1 MIEVLITSSLLITA
15 IALLRALLKNRVS
28 ARLIYAL
35 WLVAA
40 LRLMLPF
47 SLFDSPM
54 SVMNAPMPEIEVPS
68 VIYTDIFEPEPVTN
82 NEFVP
87 VENRAPDAE
96 APSQVVAEPD
106 TGSANHANS
115 AEPVTPSAQQPKAE
129 VDVGSALRLAWFVG
143 ACLMAAGMVIANGAM
158 YFRLRSERRRIE
170 GVSSPLRV
178 YMAYGLTSPCI
189 FGLIRPSIYLTPA
202 ALESDER
209 LDMVLLHEETH
220 YHRGDHLWALLR
232 CVLLCVYWFD
242 PFVWLAAYLSR
253 RDCELACDESCVK
266 QLGTERRLDYG
277 RALIELIDRRSRS
290 GLLRTATTM
299 SGGKRAVRE
308 RVKRIAR
315 APKTRAA
322 ALVLILVLVGLVSAC
337 TFTGADQPSPSI
349 DADAPL
355 TNATAYARL
364 VDGTLYEVTNTHSF
378 EYDAE
383 TGTTTLSYTDGQTV
397 EVTLPADLTSPYVF
411 MSDTVAAASYVN
423 ADGELRVMLSHDRG
437 ETWTEQTVV
446 TGLNIDAVTFIGFS
460 NTNDGWLFFEQ
471 LNSTGLNENTD
482 DSGNVTLYESRDYK
496 NQSFIT
502 GDGGASWVEIT
513 DNISSY
519 RISGMAVA
527 DGAVYYGYL
536 HEGNNI
542 SRYYRISDIGNYYGF
557 PYVWGGVDPE
567 GEYTALAPIIGD
579 GVITLP
585 FLLPDGSV
593 IYGEEEQVEG
603 KIFPLEPITDTD
615 GILELPNGENI
626 AFATDEMLSHLWGP
640 VIFGDEEK
648 ALDGEME
655 LVAFSDESRPDNY
668 EYQIVRLSDDLDW
681 VRPENASEERV
692 AIDSS
697 SFVRTPP
704 YTGYSFNVTFD
715 ESGHS
720 DTGIIIGS
728 IWDASTL
735 IYRIDMVDG
744 KLTATQLGQGVD
756 VESATAAAT
765 PEGKLILDYADSATA
780 AVYTSVQT
788 VDAANGAGS
797 EEFVLCA
804 RHDTRNLYIVALD
817 YSSGASRPEMG
828 ATIAQIGTL
837 LAGQS
842 VTVSAASDG
851 GFGIVYTDDESKV
864 CRYYFSVN
872 GSGAIETFALSRNDG
887 ADPDALPDTYTG
899 FGVSVNWLNAD
910 HLNSYGEDMRTHVSG
925 FPPQTEYLTQV
936 ALMTDETVTNVRIFG
951 LDYADESQPTPV
963 EGELVYEA
971 ETFTPDELIV
981 FDNLDVGSMT
991 QTRGIAF
998 TDADGVEH
1006 RYRVF
1011 VNYESGGVG
1020 LLEF

>member
-15 IALLRALLKNRVS
+15 IALLRALLKDRVS

-47 SLFDSPM
+47 SLFDSPV

-68 VIYTDIFEPEPVTN
+68 VIYTDIFEQEPVTG

-96 APSQVVAEPD
+96 APSQVAAEPD
-106 TGSANHANS
+106 AGSIAQ
-115 AEPVTPSAQQPKAE
+115 AEPATPSVQQPKAE
-129 VDVGSALRLAWFVG
+129 VDVESVLRLAWFVG
-143 ACLMAAGMVIANGAM
+143 ACVMAAGIMIANGAM
-158 YFRLRSERRRIE
+158 YFRLRGERRRIE

-220 YHRGDHLWALLR
+220 YRRGDHLWALLR

-242 PFVWLAAYLSR
+242 PFVWLAVYLSR
-253 RDCELACDESCVK
+253 CDCELACDESCVK
-266 QLGTERRLDYG
+266 RLGSERRLDYG

-337 TFTGADQPSPSI
+337 TFTGAEQPSPPI

-364 VDGTLYEVTNTHSF
+364 ADGTLYEVTDTHSF
-378 EYDAE
+378 EYDPD
-383 TGTTTLSYTDGQTV
+383 TGMTTLSYADGQTV
-397 EVTLPADLTSPYVF
+397 ELTLPADLTSPYVF

-423 ADGELRVMLSHDRG
+423 ADGELHVMLSRDRG
-437 ETWTEQTVV
+437 VNWTEQTVT
-446 TGLNIDAVTFIGFS
+446 TGLKPDAVTFIGFS
-460 NTNDGWLFFEQ
+460 NANDGWLFWEQ
-471 LNSTGLNENTD
+471 LYESNMEQAIDG
-482 DSGNVTLYESRDYK
+482 SGNVIEYESHRYDS
-496 NQSFIT
+496 QSFIT
-502 GDGGASWVEIT
+502 NDGGTSWVNQPINRFNGHVTGLAVVNGTAYVGVT
-513 DNISSY
+513 DSGSSGY
-519 RISGMAVA
+519 TYYTNKGESY
-527 DGAVYYGYL
+527 DGLYPQRPSYL
-536 HEGNNI
+536 TDDTTGLEFT
-542 SRYYRISDIGNYYGF
+542 S
-557 PYVWGGVDPE
+557 
-567 GEYTALAPIIGD
+567 TLAPVAGTDSVSLPLLMPDNSVVTREAEIVQGGLFVPEPFTGSDDILNLPY
-579 GVITLP
+579 GV
-585 FLLPDGSV
+585 
-593 IYGEEEQVEG
+593 
-603 KIFPLEPITDTD
+603 
-615 GILELPNGENI
+615 NI
-626 AFATDEMLSHLWGP
+626 AISTDELLGQLWGP
-640 VIFGDEEK
+640 MDFRETDHG
-648 ALDGEME
+648 GTE
-655 LVAFSDESRPDNY
+655 LVFFTDDSRPDNY
-668 EYQIVRLSDDLDW
+668 ECRVVRLSDDLTW
-681 VRPENASEERV
+681 IRPENVSEESLFTDGV
-692 AIDSS
+692 IAQ
-697 SFVRTPP
+697 TPP
-704 YTGYSFNVTFD
+704 YTAYTFNVTFD
-715 ESGHS
+715 ENGHS
-720 DTGIIIGS
+720 DTVIIIASNS
-728 IWDASTL
+728 IDEPDL
-735 IYRIDMVDG
+735 VYRIDMVDG
-744 KLTATQLGQGVD
+744 KLTATQVGLGVD

-765 PEGKLILDYADSATA
+765 PEGQLILDYADSATA

-788 VDAANGAGS
+788 VDAANGAGA

-804 RHDTRNLYIVALD
+804 RHDTQNLYIVALD
-817 YSSGASRPEMG
+817 YSSGAAWPEEG
-828 ATIAQIGTL
+828 EKIARIGTL
-837 LAGQS
+837 LAGQC
-842 VTVSAASDG
+842 VTVSTASDG
-851 GFGIVYTDDESKV
+851 GFGILYTDDESKV
-864 CRYYFSVN
+864 CRYYFSV
-872 GSGAIETFALSRNDG
+872 GGTGAIEIYSLSRNYETDYNSS
-887 ADPDALPDTYTG
+887 PDTDTG
-899 FGVSVNWLNAD
+899 FGVSVKWLNAE
-910 HLNSYGEDMRTHVSG
+910 HLSSYGEDVRTHVSG

-951 LDYADESQPTPV
+951 IDYADESHMTPL
-963 EGELVYEA
+963 EGELVYSA
-971 ETFTPDELIV
+971 ETFTPEELIV

-1006 RYRVF
+1006 RYRVS

>member
-1 MIEVLITSSLLITA
+1 MTEVLITSSILIAA
-15 IALLRALLKNRVS
+15 IVIIRAALKNRVS

-47 SLFDSPM
+47 SLFESPV
-54 SVMNAPMPEIEVPS
+54 SVMNAPIPDIDVPRIVS
-68 VIYTDIFEPEPVTN
+68 TDIFESEPAAN
-82 NEFVP
+82 NEFIP
-87 VENRAPDAE
+87 VENRAPDVE
-96 APSQVVAEPD
+96 GPSQVAAGPD
-106 TGSANHANS
+106 AGSIS
-115 AEPVTPSAQQPKAE
+115 QAEPVTPSVQQAEREVE
-129 VDVGSALRLAWFVG
+129 VDSVLRLAWFVG
-143 ACLMAAGMVIANGAM
+143 ACVMAAGMIVANGAM
-158 YFRLRSERRRIE
+158 YFRLRGERRRIE
-170 GVSSPLRV
+170 GVGSPLRV

-202 ALESDER
+202 ALENDER

-220 YHRGDHLWALLR
+220 YRRGDHIWALLR
-232 CVLLCVYWFD
+232 CVLLCAYWFD

-266 QLGTERRLDYG
+266 QLGSERRLDYG

-322 ALVLILVLVGLVSAC
+322 ALVLVLALVGLVSAC

-364 VDGTLYEVTNTHSF
+364 ADGTLYEVTDTHSF
-378 EYDAE
+378 EYDPD
-383 TGTTTLSYTDGQTV
+383 TGTTTLSYADGQTV
-397 EVTLPADLTSPYVF
+397 EFTLPANLTSPYVF
-411 MSDTVAAASYVN
+411 MSDTVAAVSYVN
-423 ADGELRVMLSHDRG
+423 TDGELRVMLSRDRG
-437 ETWTEQTVV
+437 ENWTEQTVV
-446 TGLNIDAVTFIGFS
+446 TGLKPDAVTFVGFS
-460 NTNDGWLFFEQ
+460 NANDGWLFFEQ
-471 LNSTGLNENTD
+471 LYTTGLNETTD
-482 DSGNVTLYESRDYK
+482 DSGNITSYETKDYK

-502 GDGGASWVEIT
+502 GDGGESWVEIT

-536 HEGNNI
+536 HEGNDS
-542 SRYYRISDIGNYYGF
+542 SRYYRISAIGDYYGF

-567 GEYTALAPIIGD
+567 GDYTALAPIIGD

-593 IYGEEEQVEG
+593 IYGEEKLIEG
-603 KIFPLEPITDTD
+603 EIFPPEPITDTD
-615 GILELPNGENI
+615 GILELPNGANI
-626 AFATDEMLSHLWGP
+626 AFANDEMLSHLWGP

-648 ALDGEME
+648 VLDGETE

-668 EYQIVRLSDDLDW
+668 EYQIVRLGDDLSW
-681 VRPENASEERV
+681 IRPENASEERV
-692 AIDSS
+692 ALDSS

-704 YTGYSFNVTFD
+704 YTGYIFNVTFD
-715 ESGHS
+715 ENGHS

-728 IWDASTL
+728 TWDASTL

-744 KLTATQLGQGVD
+744 ELTATQVGQGAD
-756 VESATAAAT
+756 VESATAGT
-765 PEGKLILDYADSATA
+765 TTDGQLILDYAGSATA

-804 RHDTRNLYIVALD
+804 RRDTQNLYIVALD
-817 YSSGASRPEMG
+817 YSSGAAWPEEWEK
-828 ATIAQIGTL
+828 IAQIGTL
-837 LAGQS
+837 LAGQC
-842 VTVSAASDG
+842 VTISAASDG
-851 GFGIVYTDDESKV
+851 GFGILYTDDELKV
-864 CRYYFSVN
+864 CRCYISV
-872 GSGAIETFALSRNDG
+872 GDDGAIELSALSRNYETDYTSSPDG
-887 ADPDALPDTYTG
+887 DTGY
-899 FGVSVNWLNAD
+899 GVRINNATEAIME
-910 HLNSYGEDMRTHVSG
+910 SYENVEIARG
-925 FPPQTEYLTQV
+925 FPSGTEYVTLV
-936 ALMTDETVTNVRIFG
+936 ALMTDETVTNVRVFG
-951 LDYADESQPTPV
+951 IDYTDESHLTPL
-963 EGELVYEA
+963 EGELVYSA

-998 TDADGVEH
+998 TDADGAEH
-1006 RYRVF
+1006 RYV
-1011 VNYESGGVG
+1011 VVPNYELGG
-1020 LLEF
+1020 LLLREF

>member
-1 MIEVLITSSLLITA
+1 MIEVLITSSLLISA

-47 SLFDSPM
+47 SLFESPV
-54 SVMNAPMPEIEVPS
+54 SVMNAPMPDIEVPS

-82 NEFVP
+82 NDFVP

-96 APSQVVAEPD
+96 APSQVAAEPD
-106 TGSANHANS
+106 AGTVNHADN
-115 AEPVTPSAQQPKAE
+115 AEPAAPSVQPKAE
-129 VDVGSALRLAWFVG
+129 VDVESVLRLTWLVG
-143 ACLMAAGMVIANGAM
+143 ACVMAAGMIIANGAM
-158 YFRLRSERRRIE
+158 YFRLRGERRRIE

-189 FGLIRPSIYLTPA
+189 FGLIRPGIYLTPA

-220 YHRGDHLWALLR
+220 YRRGDHLWALLR

-266 QLGTERRLDYG
+266 QLGSERRLDYG

-308 RVKRIAR
+308 RVKRIAS
-315 APKTRAA
+315 APKTRVA

-337 TFTGADQPSPSI
+337 TFTGADEPSPYI

-364 VDGTLYEVTNTHSF
+364 ADGTLYEVTDTHSF
-378 EYDAE
+378 EYDPD
-383 TGTTTLSYTDGQTV
+383 TGMTTLSYADGQTV
-397 EVTLPADLTSPYVF
+397 ELTLPAELVSPYVF

-423 ADGELRVMLSHDRG
+423 AYGELHVMLSRDRG
-437 ETWTEQTVV
+437 ENWTEQTVT
-446 TGLNIDAVTFIGFS
+446 TGLKPDAVTFIGFS
-460 NTNDGWLFFEQ
+460 NVNDGWLFFEQ
-471 LNSTGLNENTD
+471 LYTTGVGQLTD
-482 DSGNVTLYESRDYK
+482 DSGNVTSYESKNYK

-513 DNISSY
+513 DNISPY

-536 HEGNNI
+536 NEESDS
-542 SRYYRISDIGNYYGF
+542 SRYYRISAIGDYYGF

-567 GEYTALAPIIGD
+567 GEYTTLAPIIGD

-593 IYGEEEQVEG
+593 IYGEEKQVEG
-603 KIFPLEPITDTD
+603 KIFPPEPITDTE
-615 GILELPNGENI
+615 GILELPNGANI

-648 ALDGEME
+648 VLDGETE
-655 LVAFSDESRPDNY
+655 LVAFSDDSRPDNY
-668 EYQIVRLSDDLDW
+668 EYQIVRLSDDIDW
-681 VRPENASEERV
+681 VRPENASAERV

-704 YTGYSFNVTFD
+704 YTGYIFNVTFD
-715 ESGHS
+715 ENGHS
-720 DTGIIIGS
+720 DTGIIIKSNS
-728 IWDASTL
+728 IYEPDL

-744 KLTATQLGQGVD
+744 KLAATQVGQGVD

-765 PEGKLILDYADSATA
+765 PEGKLILDHADSATA

-804 RHDTRNLYIVALD
+804 RHDTQNLYIVALD
-817 YSSGASRPEMG
+817 YSSGAAWPDEG
-828 ATIAQIGTL
+828 EKIARIGTL
-837 LAGQS
+837 LAGQC

-851 GFGIVYTDDESKV
+851 GFGILYTDDESRV
-864 CRYYFSVN
+864 CRCYFSV
-872 GSGAIETFALSRNDG
+872 GDTGAIEIYSLSRNYETDYNSS
-887 ADPDALPDTYTG
+887 PDTDTG
-899 FGVSVNWLNAD
+899 FGVSVNWLNAE
-910 HLNSYGEDMRTHVSG
+910 HLSSYGEDVRTHVSG

-936 ALMTDETVTNVRIFG
+936 ALMTDETVTNVRVFG
-951 LDYADESQPTPV
+951 IDYADESHLTPL
-963 EGELVYEA
+963 EGELVYSA
-971 ETFTPDELIV
+971 ETFTPEELIV

-1006 RYRVF
+1006 RYRVS
-1011 VNYESGGVG
+1011 VKYESGGVG